1 MSIWLENSEK
11 NLLPLSAEKENFAV
25 AIKEWFY
32 TDELIEYEEPEEI
45 CELCEK
51 DGLKY
56 HFQIKNE
63 IGNTLWVGSK
73 CIEKFGI
80 TIYDENG
87 IEITENKEAYLIN
100 QAKKKHVKDTLSKL
114 SNINTPG
121 NIQGHSFKELDS
133 YCINNYN
140 IEGKFDAKMVNY
152 LFQRFENEKI
162 RFRSNCFKIDLRAD
176 ESKKLLLN
184 LKIVQYKRIKGALSV
199 SQRKYYKE
207 NSRHFDKQ
215 KED

>member
-11 NLLPLSAEKENFAV
+11 NLLPLSTEKENFAI

-56 HFQIKNE
+56 HFKIKNE
-63 IGNTLWVGSK
+63 LGNTLWVGSK

-87 IEITENKEAYLIN
+87 IEITENKEAYLVN

-114 SNINTPG
+114 NNIYTLG
-121 NIQGHSFKELDS
+121 KIQGHSFKELDS
-133 YCINNYN
+133 YCITNYN
-140 IEGKFDAKMVNY
+140 VEGKFNAKMINY

-162 RFRSNCFKIDLRAD
+162 RFRCNCFKIDLRAD

-184 LKIVQYKRIKGALSV
+184 LKMVQYNRIKGALSV
-199 SQRKYYKE
+199 SQRKYYKD
-207 NSRHFDKQ
+207 NSRHFDEQ

>member
-11 NLLPLSAEKENFAV
+11 NLLPLSVEKENFAV

-32 TDELIEYEEPEEI
+32 TDELMEYEEADEI

-51 DGLKY
+51 DGLRY

-63 IGNTLWVGSK
+63 IGNTLWIGSK

-80 TIYDENG
+80 TIYDGNG
-87 IEITENKEAYLIN
+87 VEIIENKEAYLIN

-114 SNINTPG
+114 SNVYAPG
-121 NIQGHSFKELDS
+121 SIQGHSFKELDN
-133 YCINNYN
+133 YCIDRHSF
-140 IEGKFDAKMVNY
+140 EEKFDAKMINY

-162 RFRSNCFKIDLRAD
+162 RFRANCFKIDLRAD

-184 LKIVQYKRIKGALSV
+184 LKMIQYNRIKGALSL

-207 NSRHFDKQ
+207 NSKHFDKQ
-215 KED
+215 KEE